1 MSDVPRGQNRGDFMG
16 TLEQI
21 AADIAPPREL
31 GAAEPILDVQF
42 SPDVGT
48 LDPMLARMA
57 QLRNVAH

>member
-1 MSDVPRGQNRGDFMG
+1 MG